1 MTSTRRPEWVIGS
14 STRAGKE
21 GTTLYALGSKRP
33 SFNSERQMGV
43 LLEKSERAKGGAQP
57 GVGRRGKQCGN
68 QGVPHCEQSTLE
80 ELGLKTKEA
89 QQMGVLLE
97 KSERAAGTKGQLR
110 GRDVSGGTRKAPPE
124 NTPTLEE
131 LGLKKKGSPQSTG
144 RRFTLGNPTPSNAAK
159 AER

>member
-1 MTSTRRPEWVIGS
+1 M
-14 STRAGKE
+14 GK
-21 GTTLYALGSKRP
+21 
-33 SFNSERQMGV
+33 
-43 LLEKSERAKGGAQP
+43 
-57 GVGRRGKQCGN
+57 
-68 QGVPHCEQSTLE
+68 
-80 ELGLKTKEA
+80 
-89 QQMGVLLE
+89 LLE

-131 LGLKKKGSPQSTG
+131 LGLKKKESPQSTG